1 MKNWAGQGISAGTV
15 VGRGARDG
23 NLTAFKIGLV
33 LETLDD
39 GRAVVQ
45 WATERRRDSRGPVRF
60 DGKPSIGRTDL
71 HSLFQLDIE
80 TLDAEL
86 QEDLRCMATA
96 RAREAVTG

>member
-1 MKNWAGQGISAGTV
+1 MKNWAGQEVSAGTV

-23 NLTAFKIGLV
+23 NTSSFKVGLV

-45 WATERRRDSRGPVRF
+45 WATERRGNGRGQVRF

-71 HSLFQLDIE
+71 HALFQLDIE

-96 RAREAVTG
+96 RAREAGK